1 MLKWRLW
8 VQFTRQM
15 QFNPEKQSSKL
26 TKIEANKKFSKEKFE
41 KIINKMNHKNKTEH
55 LNTFLLLPE

>member
-1 MLKWRLW
+1 
-8 VQFTRQM
+8 M

>member
-1 MLKWRLW
+1 
-8 VQFTRQM
+8 M

-55 LNTFLLLPE
+55 LDHFMTLRT